1 MQGHLPSR
9 PGAARGRQGIRCTIS
24 VRAAPC
30 LIVQRPLRFL
40 AIESEFGSVLDAQ
53 HDRMVLHAFAG
64 AFPMRS
70 QDTFPRHLIF
80 AEKAVGRTDFV
91 PTVAGFGNARRRL
104 RCKSFH
110 QCSRSFVEASIAQVR
125 SRKLLIRPAARYL
138 GQYVTQSQRVNGIS
152 PTFTSPSGNSLN
164 VNGFL
169 DDAGP
174 CSRLMYNG
182 MVIPCTELQPYRHG
196 QERKLDPNYPPR
208 TPNNLTLIQP
218 AQTHLSGMD

>member
-9 PGAARGRQGIRCTIS
+9 PGAARGRQGMRCTIS

-30 LIVQRPLRFL
+30 LIVQRSQPLRFL
-40 AIESEFGSVLDAQ
+40 AIEIEFGSVLDAQ

-64 AFPMRS
+64 ALPMQS
-70 QDTFPRHLIF
+70 QDAFPRHLIF
-80 AEKAVGRTDFV
+80 AEKAVGRTGFA

-169 DDAGP
+169 DDVVPWA
-174 CSRLMYNG
+174 
-182 MVIPCTELQPYRHG
+182 V
-196 QERKLDPNYPPR
+196 
-208 TPNNLTLIQP
+208 
-218 AQTHLSGMD
+218 